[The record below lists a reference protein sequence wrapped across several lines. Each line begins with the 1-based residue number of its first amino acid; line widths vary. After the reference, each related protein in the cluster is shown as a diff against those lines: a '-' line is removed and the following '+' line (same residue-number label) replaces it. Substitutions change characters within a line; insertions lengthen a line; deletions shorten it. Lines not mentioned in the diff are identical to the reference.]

1 MCVCLEITYEVR
13 HGICLT
19 ESSFLFYSSSFTLP
33 LHLPRRPITSTTP
46 RTPDVLLNLQTT
58 TPLPLLMSTSS
69 SDTLFAKPKSSVA
82 DNAADSSQQ
91 QPSTVWFKLNHDR
104 SLVDSGAADVDADL
118 EADVEEHDDADSD
131 TDFEEHEHESEHEH
145 EQEGGEASN
154 EHARELSDG
163 DEVKEHVFPLND
175 NELHN
180 EMHSIEELQLQ
191 LQSHAND
198 DQQEHETHEEEAPEA
213 EEVGSAEHEAD
224 AKPETETDWHFDT
237 VGQVSD
243 GPAALPSSTEA
254 PAIEVRLK
262 QIAQDFEKMTSS
274 QEQAQRTAALSKDE
288 ITPQSSLSLSDLIRT
303 LRPNEQQIIPQI
315 DSDYSNAMRVLGKT
329 SAVVNNE
336 DSRKFKV
343 LPEPHSF

>member
-1 MCVCLEITYEVR
+1 
-13 HGICLT
+13 
-19 ESSFLFYSSSFTLP
+19 
-33 LHLPRRPITSTTP
+33 
-46 RTPDVLLNLQTT
+46 
-58 TPLPLLMSTSS
+58 MSTSS
-69 SDTLFAKPKSSVA
+69 SGTLFAKPKSSGA
-82 DNAADSSQQ
+82 DNAADGSQQ

-131 TDFEEHEHESEHEH
+131 TDFEEHEHEHESEQEH
-145 EQEGGEASN
+145 EQEGGDVSN

-198 DQQEHETHEEEAPEA
+198 DQQEHEAHQEEEAPEA
-213 EEVGSAEHEAD
+213 EETGSAEHEAD
-224 AKPETETDWHFDT
+224 SKAEAEAETDWHFEP

-243 GPAALPSSTEA
+243 APAALASSTES

-274 QEQAQRTAALSKDE
+274 QEQVQRTAGLNKDE

>member
-1 MCVCLEITYEVR
+1 
-13 HGICLT
+13 
-19 ESSFLFYSSSFTLP
+19 
-33 LHLPRRPITSTTP
+33 
-46 RTPDVLLNLQTT
+46 
-58 TPLPLLMSTSS
+58 MSTSGS
-69 SDTLFAKPKSSVA
+69 LFAKPKSSLVG
-82 DNAADSSQQ
+82 DSSSDASQ

-104 SLVDSGAADVDADL
+104 SLADAAAAASDVDADL
-118 EADVEEHDDADSD
+118 EADVEEHDDADGD
-131 TDFEEHEHESEHEH
+131 TDFDEHEHEHEHENEHEH
-145 EQEGGEASN
+145 DNGVGGDSSG

-163 DEVKEHVFPLND
+163 DDVKEHVFPLND

-191 LQSHAND
+191 LQQSHD
-198 DQQEHETHEEEAPEA
+198 DHEEDT
-213 EEVGSAEHEAD
+213 AD
-224 AKPETETDWHFDT
+224 ADADHESDAETDPETDSHYESSARPD
-237 VGQVSD
+237 
-243 GPAALPSSTEA
+243 ALPSTTES

-274 QEQAQRTAALSKDE
+274 QELQRAAVVSKDE
-288 ITPQSSLSLSDLIRT
+288 MTPQSSLSLSDLIRT

-329 SAVVNNE
+329 SAVVLNNNNNNE

>member
-1 MCVCLEITYEVR
+1 
-13 HGICLT
+13 
-19 ESSFLFYSSSFTLP
+19 
-33 LHLPRRPITSTTP
+33 
-46 RTPDVLLNLQTT
+46 
-58 TPLPLLMSTSS
+58 MSTSS
-69 SDTLFAKPKSSVA
+69 SGTLFAKPKSSGA
-82 DNAADSSQQ
+82 DSAADGSQQ

-104 SLVDSGAADVDADL
+104 ALVDAGAADVEADL

-131 TDFEEHEHESEHEH
+131 TEFEEHEHEHEHEGEHEGEQEH
-145 EQEGGEASN
+145 EQEAGDASN

-198 DQQEHETHEEEAPEA
+198 DQQEHEAHEEEAPEA
-213 EEVGSAEHEAD
+213 EETGSAEHEAD
-224 AKPETETDWHFDT
+224 SKPEAETDWHFEP

-243 GPAALPSSTEA
+243 APAALPSSTES

-274 QEQAQRTAALSKDE
+274 QEQVQRTAGPSKDE
-288 ITPQSSLSLSDLIRT
+288 LTPQSSLSLSDLIRT

-315 DSDYSNAMRVLGKT
+315 DSDYSNALRVLGKT

>member
-1 MCVCLEITYEVR
+1 
-13 HGICLT
+13 
-19 ESSFLFYSSSFTLP
+19 
-33 LHLPRRPITSTTP
+33 
-46 RTPDVLLNLQTT
+46 
-58 TPLPLLMSTSS
+58 MSTSS
-69 SDTLFAKPKSSVA
+69 SGTLFAKPKSSVA

-198 DQQEHETHEEEAPEA
+198 DQQEHEAHEEEAPEA

-224 AKPETETDWHFDT
+224 AKPETETDWHFET

-274 QEQAQRTAALSKDE
+274 QEQAQRTAALGKDE

>member
-1 MCVCLEITYEVR
+1 
-13 HGICLT
+13 
-19 ESSFLFYSSSFTLP
+19 
-33 LHLPRRPITSTTP
+33 
-46 RTPDVLLNLQTT
+46 
-58 TPLPLLMSTSS
+58 MSTSS
-69 SDTLFAKPKSSVA
+69 SSGTLFAKPKSSVA
-82 DNAADSSQQ
+82 DNAASSDSSQQ

-131 TDFEEHEHESEHEH
+131 TDFEEHEHEHENEPEPEH
-145 EQEGGEASN
+145 EQEGGDASI

-198 DQQEHETHEEEAPEA
+198 DQQEHEAHEEEAPEA
-213 EEVGSAEHEAD
+213 EEIGSAEHEAD
-224 AKPETETDWHFDT
+224 AKPETETDWHFET

-243 GPAALPSSTEA
+243 GPAAVPSSTES

-274 QEQAQRTAALSKDE
+274 QEQAQRTAALGKDE